1 MTGQFF
7 KNLLMV
13 LMSVVVTAFS
23 SIPLDVPMLIIG
35 LIAATLIYVG
45 KNAFIPVLTSIAA
58 VGVINWKNVFSG
70 LFIALGNGILDGVAM
85 IIINGAIDVKQ
96 LLLLSLSI
104 ALTYFGAT
112 VFSGPTKQIKIKLA
126 A

>member
-1 MTGQFF
+1 MSNQFF

-23 SIPLDVPMLIIG
+23 TTPLDTALLIIS
-35 LIAATLIYVG
+35 LISATLIYVG
-45 KNAFIPVLTSIAA
+45 KNAFLPALTSVTAS
-58 VGVINWKNVFSG
+58 GTWNWKNVLSG
-70 LFIALGNGILDGVAM
+70 LLIAIGNGILDGAAM
-85 IIINGAIDVKQ
+85 IIINGSIDVKK
-96 LLLLSLSI
+96 LLLISLSI

-112 VFSGPTKQIKIKLA
+112 VFNGPTKSTMLKKA

>member
-1 MTGQFF
+1 MNGQFF

-23 SIPLDVPMLIIG
+23 TTPLDTALLIIS
-35 LIAATLIYVG
+35 LISATLIYVG
-45 KNAFIPVLTSIAA
+45 KNAFLPALTSVTAS
-58 VGVINWKNVFSG
+58 GTWNWKNVLSG
-70 LFIALGNGILDGVAM
+70 LLIAIGNGILDGAAM
-85 IIINGAIDVKQ
+85 IILNGVIDVKK
-96 LLLLSLSI
+96 LLLLTLSI

-112 VFSGPTKQIKIKLA
+112 VFNGPTNQTKIKLA